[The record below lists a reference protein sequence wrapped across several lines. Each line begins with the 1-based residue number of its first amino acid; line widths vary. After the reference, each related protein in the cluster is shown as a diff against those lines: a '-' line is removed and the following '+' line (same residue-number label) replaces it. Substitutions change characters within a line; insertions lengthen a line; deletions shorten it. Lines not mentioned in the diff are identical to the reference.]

1 MLIAENIMENHHS
14 SVEACSLSQ
23 SRNPTVECALRIS
36 RYLYEVSKY
45 VVGQNETRG
54 KGLVHD
60 VDDVVE
66 DSLRRPQSL

>member
-1 MLIAENIMENHHS
+1 M
-14 SVEACSLSQ
+14 
-23 SRNPTVECALRIS
+23 
-36 RYLYEVSKY
+36 Y

-60 VDDVVE
+60 ADGVVE